1 MTSVS
6 ARYAVIAAKGD
17 MHVGDE
23 IEATSIIGSTFTG
36 KIIATTEVGHYPA
49 IVPEISGRG
58 WVTGIHQH
66 MLDPTDP
73 WPEGYKLTD
82 TWGV

>member
-1 MTSVS
+1 M
-6 ARYAVIAAKGD
+6 AAKGE
-17 MHVGDE
+17 MQVGE
-23 IEATSIIGSTFTG
+23 EFEATSIIGSTFTG
-36 KIIATTEVGHYPA
+36 KIVAVTEVGARPA

-58 WVTGIHQH
+58 WITGIHQH

>member
-1 MTSVS
+1 M
-6 ARYAVIAAKGD
+6 AAKGD

-23 IEATSIIGSTFTG
+23 FEATSIIGSTFTG

-66 MLDPTDP
+66 MLDPSDP